1 MSFDYEILSQNDL
14 LELLIYF
21 RTHLITQALQYDPL
35 TGLALR
41 YGMENQFS
49 TLRQST
55 EKNQKILAVGLLDLD
70 HFKAVNDQYGHQAGD
85 QLLVALTQRMSQTL
99 READT
104 LARIGGDEFVA
115 IVLDLP
121 TLSAA
126 FVTADRLIRDVAR
139 PVQLGDWSVQV
150 SVSVGITFYPQD
162 KATSADQLLRQADH
176 AMYEAKYAGKNRY
189 CVFENI

>member
-1 MSFDYEILSQNDL
+1 M
-14 LELLIYF
+14 
-21 RTHLITQALQYDPL
+21 
-35 TGLALR
+35 
-41 YGMENQFS
+41 
-49 TLRQST
+49 
-55 EKNQKILAVGLLDLD
+55 
-70 HFKAVNDQYGHQAGD
+70 
-85 QLLVALTQRMSQTL
+85 
-99 READT
+99 
-104 LARIGGDEFVA
+104 ARIGGDEFVA

-176 AMYEAKYAGKNRY
+176 AMYEAKYAGKTVIACLRIFDSAY
-189 CVFENI
+189 T